1 MRIVSTKESQMRYV
15 FLAILVFS
23 VTVGLITW
31 STRPDLLE
39 AEFNQ
44 SISPIK
50 NYFAAKRAAKWQA
63 AKEQAWKQWSAQ
75 KHLPADCARPA
86 TSLRSLECRNE
97 LQLQANSFESEW
109 ENKIANGW
117 QPESVN

>member
-1 MRIVSTKESQMRYV
+1 MRFV
-15 FLAILVFS
+15 FLAILTLS

-44 SISPIK
+44 SVAPIK
-50 NYFAAKRAAKWQA
+50 NYFAEKRAAKWQT
-63 AKEQAWKQWSAQ
+63 AKEQAWKNWIAQ
-75 KHLPADCARPA
+75 KHLPGDCSHPA
-86 TSLRSLECRNE
+86 TSLRELECRNE

-109 ENKIANGW
+109 NNKVANGW
-117 QPESVN
+117 QPDSVN

>member
-1 MRIVSTKESQMRYV
+1 MRFV
-15 FLAILVFS
+15 FLAILMLS

-63 AKEQAWKQWSAQ
+63 AKDHAWREWCAQ
-75 KHLPADCARPA
+75 KHLPADCAHPA
-86 TSLRSLECRNE
+86 TSLRALECRNE
-97 LQLQANSFESEW
+97 VQLQANSFESEW
-109 ENKIANGW
+109 DNKVANGW